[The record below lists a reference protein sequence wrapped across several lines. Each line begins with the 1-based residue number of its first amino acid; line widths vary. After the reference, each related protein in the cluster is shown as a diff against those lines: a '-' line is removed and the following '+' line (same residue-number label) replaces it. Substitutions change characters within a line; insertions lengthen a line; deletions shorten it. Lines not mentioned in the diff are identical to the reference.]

1 MAARQRVLVVTNM
14 YPSAAGP
21 TDGIFIARQIAALR
35 EASPAAEFKVR
46 HLDTTRLKLRYL
58 YGWALVLKDILFFGP
73 TVVHVHYGL
82 SLIFYPPP
90 LSLFLPCVVTLHGS
104 DLTIPWQRRITNL
117 LFPSRAR
124 LIAVSPSL
132 LAFLPSGASKRAQVL
147 ACGVNAEQFAKAPS
161 AALAAAIGL
170 AADQK
175 LVLFGANPG
184 RQVKCYP
191 LFQAAQALLQERGAS
206 YRFATLADFAPGDVP
221 AAVRAASVLVL
232 TSLREGSPVVTKEAL
247 CAGTRVVSVDVGDVA
262 VQLEGFEG
270 VAVVHE
276 RSGLAVA
283 AAIEAVLAAPA
294 PDAALAA
301 RRFDIGN
308 EVSVLRGLYKILTG
322 DRF

>member
-14 YPSAAGP
+14 YPSVAGP
-21 TDGIFIARQIAALR
+21 TDGIFIGRQVSALQ
-35 EASPAAEFKVR
+35 ESSPDIEFKVR
-46 HLDTTRLKLRYL
+46 HLDTSRLKIRYV
-58 YGWALVLKDILFFGP
+58 YGWLLVLKDLICFRP
-73 TVVHVHYGL
+73 AVVHVHYGL

-90 LSLFLPCVVTLHGS
+90 VSLLFPSVVTLHGS
-104 DLTIPWQRRITNL
+104 DLTIPWQRRITNIL
-117 LFPSRAR
+117 LPSRAR
-124 LIAVSPSL
+124 LITVSPSL
-132 LAFLPSGASKRAQVL
+132 LPFLPRGASKRAQVL

-161 AALAAAIGL
+161 AALAKSLGL
-170 AADQK
+170 AAEQK

-191 LFQAAQALLQERGAS
+191 LFQAAQELLQERGYS

-232 TSLREGSPVVTKEAL
+232 TSFREGSPVVTKEAL
-247 CAGTRVVSVDVGDVA
+247 CAGTRVVSVNVGDVA
-262 VQLEGFEG
+262 GQLEGFEG
-270 VAVVHE
+270 IAVVNE

-301 RRFDIGN
+301 RRFDISN
-308 EVSVLRGLYKILTG
+308 EVSALRGLYKILTG